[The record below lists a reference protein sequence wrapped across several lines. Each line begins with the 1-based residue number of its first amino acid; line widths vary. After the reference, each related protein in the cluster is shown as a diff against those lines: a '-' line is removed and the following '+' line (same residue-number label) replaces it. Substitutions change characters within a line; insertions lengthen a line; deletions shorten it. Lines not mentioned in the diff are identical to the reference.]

1 MGRSG
6 VAERAAVRRG
16 AAVAAALL
24 AALGLWSLVRPAPLG
39 AQVPPLPTPTPL
51 PVPSESPT
59 PSPEPSP
66 EPSPSPSPAESPP
79 PPPPA
84 ESPVASPAA
93 LAPLEPSIPTF
104 GLPER
109 ATPAP
114 QPAPAATTAR
124 PGLTLD
130 RSLPAAYAFGTAGLL
145 AAGVV
150 LPAGIAFARPQRARR
165 SGRIAAV
172 HARLSQFAAKASEEV
187 TMPRQGRRWRLIA
200 GASFIAAAVV
210 VAIVG
215 YMKISLEPNI
225 ARQVPYLASAGL
237 ATLILV
243 VTGGSFLMADQIRA
257 EDERVDEI
265 ERSLERLAEMVGP
278 SLEAPPRVA
287 EPARKA

>member
-1 MGRSG
+1 VRR
-6 VAERAAVRRG
+6 VAASAAV
-16 AAVAAALL
+16 LL

-51 PVPSESPT
+51 PVPSESPS

-66 EPSPSPSPAESPP
+66 EQSPTPSPEESPP
-79 PPPPA
+79 PPPPE
-84 ESPVASPAA
+84 ESPVASPEAF
-93 LAPLEPSIPTF
+93 PPFEPSIPTF
-104 GLPER
+104 GPPER
-109 ATPAP
+109 AAPAP
-114 QPAPAATTAR
+114 QPAPAPVTAR
-124 PGLTLD
+124 PALSLD
-130 RSLPAAYAFGTAGLL
+130 RSLPAAYAFGTAGVL

-150 LPAGIAFARPQRARR
+150 LPAGIAFARPRRAPR
-165 SGRIAAV
+165 SRRIAAV
-172 HARLSQFAAKASEEV
+172 HARLSAFDSSASEEV

-200 GASFIAAAVV
+200 GATLIAAAVA
-210 VAIVG
+210 VAIAG
-215 YMKISLEPNI
+215 YMKISLEPI
-225 ARQVPYLASAGL
+225 IGRQVPYLASAGL

-287 EPARKA
+287 AGRRARASAES